1 MGEYPASLEM
11 IPLKQ
16 PVRHTVSVP
25 GSKSL
30 SNRAL
35 ILMALQGGGMITG
48 LLHSEDTEVMI
59 DSLRKLGFVVEVTDN
74 EVTVSRPAGASL
86 IPNSQADLFISNSGT
101 SVRFLAAAVS
111 LGNGNYT
118 LDGIPRMRERP
129 IQDLLAALRQAGVTA
144 TSDTG
149 CPPVTIST
157 QGWTNHTLTVRAD
170 ISSQYLS
177 ALLMAAPFAG
187 KPVTINVIGEVVS
200 EPYIDMTVRQMQSL
214 GHRIALPTP
223 GTYLVE
229 PFQRSTVTNYAIEPD
244 ASSASYFFAAAA
256 VTDGTVTVLGTHWSM
271 FQGDIGFVKA
281 LERMGCKVTESDEGI
296 TLVGGPFRG
305 IDIDMNAIS
314 DTMMTLAAV
323 ACFADG
329 PTTIRNVAHVRHK
342 ETDRITA
349 MATELRKLGVQVDEF
364 PDGLTIDPGPMHGAT
379 VDTYNDHRMAMS
391 LAVVGLRQP
400 GIIIRN
406 PGCVAKTYPSFW
418 NDWSVLGVC
427 C

>member
-1 MGEYPASLEM
+1 MGEYPTTLEM

-16 PVRHTVSVP
+16 AVNHTVSVP

-35 ILMALQGGGMITG
+35 ILMALQGGGTITG

-59 DSLRKLGFVVEVTDN
+59 DSLRKLGFGVEVADN
-74 EVTVSRPAGASL
+74 EVTVSRPAGAKL
-86 IPNSQADLFISNSGT
+86 IPNEQAELFIANSGT

-111 LGNGNYT
+111 LGQGTYT

-129 IQDLLAALRQAGVTA
+129 IQDLLDALQQAGVK
-144 TSDTG
+144 TSSATG
-149 CPPVTIST
+149 CPPVTINT
-157 QGWTNHTLTVRAD
+157 RGWTRHSLKVRAD

-187 KPVTINVIGEVVS
+187 APVTIQVDGAMVS
-200 EPYIDMTVRQMQSL
+200 EPYIDMTIRQMHTL
-214 GHRIALPTP
+214 GHRIKQPSP

-229 PFQRSTVTNYAIEPD
+229 PFQRASVTHYAIEPD

-256 VTDGTVTVLGTHWSM
+256 VTGETITVLGTNSSM
-271 FQGDIGFVKA
+271 LQGDIGFVYA
-281 LERMGCKVTESDEGI
+281 LEQMGCQVSGSPYGLTVKGKN
-296 TLVGGPFRG
+296 LKG

-323 ACFADG
+323 ACFAKG
-329 PTTIRNVAHVRHK
+329 PTAIRNVAHVRHK

-349 MATELRKLGVQVDEF
+349 MATELRKLGVGVEEF
-364 PDGLTIDPGPMHGAT
+364 ADGLTIHPGPLHGAT
-379 VDTYNDHRMAMS
+379 LATYNDHRMAMS

-400 GIIIRN
+400 GIVIEN

-418 NDWSVLGVC
+418 NDWSALSVSS
-427 C
+427 